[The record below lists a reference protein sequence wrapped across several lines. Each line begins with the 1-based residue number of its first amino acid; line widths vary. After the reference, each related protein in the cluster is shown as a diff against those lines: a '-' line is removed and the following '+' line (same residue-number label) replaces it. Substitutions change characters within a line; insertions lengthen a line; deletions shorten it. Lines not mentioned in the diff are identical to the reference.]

1 MRSRGGRGF
10 PQLPLCVWRRY
21 EAVLTCL
28 RMKSIVTIGGGT
40 GSFTLLTGLKK
51 YPVSLAAVVAMTD
64 DGGSTGVLRDELGV
78 LPPGD
83 IRQCLVALSEA
94 ENSVRDLF
102 NYRFEE
108 GTMRGHSFGN
118 LFLSALEKTTG
129 SFEEAVRV
137 ADTVLAVRGS
147 VIPVTTGSVS
157 LVSGYGEAT
166 QRGEHAIDVGRLVDR
181 ESLRLEPEA
190 QANPRA
196 VSAIEAADCVVIGP
210 GDLYTSIIPNLLVKG
225 IAESVSRSSATVVY
239 NCNLMNKAGHTDDF
253 TVDDYVKEIER
264 YIGAGRVNFVTCN
277 NRWPDEQEILERYGE
292 EGKSLL
298 PVPSGVAGDE
308 TRGYRLLAADLLS
321 PSRFRQKGGDVVRRT
336 LIRHDADALAALII
350 RHCLGGI

>member
-1 MRSRGGRGF
+1 
-10 PQLPLCVWRRY
+10 
-21 EAVLTCL
+21 
-28 RMKSIVTIGGGT
+28 MKSIVTIGGGT

-51 YPVSLAAVVAMTD
+51 YPVSLKAIVAMSD

-94 ENSVRDLF
+94 EGSVRDLF

-108 GTMRGHSFGN
+108 GGMRGHSFGN
-118 LFLSALEKTTG
+118 IFLSALEKTTG

-137 ADTVLAVRGS
+137 AGMVLSVRGA

-157 LVSGYGEAT
+157 LVAGHGEAT
-166 QRGEHAIDVGRLVDR
+166 QRGEHIIDAGRLVER
-181 ESLRLEPEA
+181 GTLRLEPEA
-190 QANPRA
+190 QANPK
-196 VSAIEAADCVVIGP
+196 AIEAIETADCLVIGP

-225 IAESVSRSSATVVY
+225 IAEAVRRSRATVVY
-239 NCNLMNKAGHTDDF
+239 NCNLVNKAGHTDGF
-253 TVDDYVKEIER
+253 QVDDYVKEIER
-264 YIGAGRVNFVTCN
+264 FVGTGRVDFVTCN
-277 NRWPDEQEILERYGE
+277 NRWPEEMEILERYGE

-298 PVPSGVAGDE
+298 TPFDSGRAAE
-308 TRGYRLLAADLLS
+308 ACAYRLLAADLLS
-321 PSRFRQKGGDVVRRT
+321 TRQVCQKDGDVVKRT

-350 RHCLGGI
+350 HHCLGGI